1 MNTKIET
8 KRKVSTHTRKEKQ
21 SHKQGQKHM
30 ALNLS
35 YLTKKIIMSLKTS
48 FLHRPP
54 QGESMHAVHTAD

>member
-8 KRKVSTHTRKEKQ
+8 KQKVNTHTKKEKQ

-48 FLHRPP
+48 LSTGLRR
-54 QGESMHAVHTAD
+54 QKACM